1 MLLGC
6 FFQEGRTSFEASGFL
21 IWDISAFSMLN
32 NGVPNGARRRG
43 VASHSLKYKLSK
55 NPYFPKSDKCNWS
68 KIRGNWFGTAFGEG
82 GGVGG
87 EISNYNGVGSQIYMS
102 PHAPSYKLSKKLSF
116 SKIGPVQVVQNHG
129 ELIRNSFC
137 RLTQKVPPNFR
148 PLTLV
153 RFWKMRA
160 FWKAYTLGSAAS

>member
-1 MLLGC
+1 MGSPMGPGGGGSRRTLQSISFPKILIFQNRISAIGPKSGGTDSEQLLG
-6 FFQEGRTSFEASGFL
+6 R
-21 IWDISAFSMLN
+21 
-32 NGVPNGARRRG
+32 
-43 VASHSLKYKLSK
+43 
-55 NPYFPKSDKCNWS
+55 
-68 KIRGNWFGTAFGEG
+68 
-82 GGVGG
+82 GGVEG

-160 FWKAYTLGSAAS
+160 FWKAYTLGSAALKKFGTPPH